1 LGKNRLLKMRIIFKV
16 ILASVCAAFVA
27 ATAWATPRTLP
38 FSYPNETL
46 PKGGLELEMY
56 TDLNP
61 LRVAADP
68 SDASAGNMWAPE
80 YRLQTEF
87 EYGITDRVELGL
99 YQVFEAPAVPG
110 GDNALLFD
118 GLKWRV
124 RTRLAEPGEL
134 PVDIGL
140 YLELETMHDELALEG
155 KVNLQRRLGKVR
167 LLANLWAEEA
177 WVRPLD
183 TKAHGREAEFI
194 VNPTAGASFEVTPT
208 FQPGF
213 EYWGRGQLS
222 ASGDTAQD
230 RENSRVHHFLGPTSH
245 LNFGRL
251 WWTAGLYLHLNS
263 LSTPTPGDAYGPVWF
278 RSVIGLD
285 L

>member
-1 LGKNRLLKMRIIFKV
+1 MNFIFKS
-16 ILASVCAAFVA
+16 IIICSFVA
-27 ATAWATPRTLP
+27 FLSPPAFATPRTLP

-46 PKGGLELEMY
+46 HKGDLEVEEY
-56 TDLNP
+56 TDVYP

-68 SDASAGNMWAPE
+68 TGATPGNLWAPE

-87 EYGITDRVELGL
+87 EYGIADRVELGL
-99 YQVFEAPAVPG
+99 YQVFEAAPVPG
-110 GDNALLFD
+110 GDNAFSFD

-155 KVNLQRRLGKVR
+155 KVNLQRRLGRVR
-167 LLANLWAEEA
+167 LLANLSAEEA

-183 TKAHGREAEFI
+183 TKSHGRAAEFI
-194 VNPTAGASFEVTPT
+194 INPSAGASFEVTPT
-208 FQPGF
+208 FQPGL
-213 EYWGRGQLS
+213 EYWARGQLS
-222 ASGDTAQD
+222 SSGDTPQD
-230 RENSRVHHFLGPTSH
+230 RDNSRVHHFLGPTSH
-245 LNFGRL
+245 LNFGRM
-251 WWTAGLYLHLNS
+251 WWTAGLYFHLNS
-263 LSTPTPGDAYGPVWF
+263 LRTPNPGDAYGPVWF

>member
-1 LGKNRLLKMRIIFKV
+1 MKFIFNIIK
-16 ILASVCAAFVA
+16 ASLFFAFLSVPVL
-27 ATAWATPRTLP
+27 ATPRTLP

-46 PKGGLELEMY
+46 QKGGLEVEMF

-61 LRVAADP
+61 LRVPADP
-68 SDASAGNMWAPE
+68 TGATPGNMWAPE

-87 EYGITDRVELGL
+87 EYGLTDRVELGF
-99 YQVFEAPAVPG
+99 YQVFEAAAQPG

-140 YLELETMHDELALEG
+140 YVELETMHDEFALEA
-155 KVNLQRRLGKVR
+155 KVNLQRRLGPVR

-183 TKAHGREAEFI
+183 TKAHGRNVQFI

-208 FQPGF
+208 FQPGV
-213 EYWGRGQLS
+213 EYWARGQL
-222 ASGDTAQD
+222 AAQGDTAQE
-230 RENSRVHHFLGPTSH
+230 RENSRVHHFIGPTSH

-251 WWTAGLYLHLNS
+251 WWTAGLYFHLNG
-263 LSTPTPGDAYGPVWF
+263 LSTPAPGDAYGPLWF
-278 RSVIGLD
+278 RSVIGLE

>member
-1 LGKNRLLKMRIIFKV
+1 MKLIFK
-16 ILASVCAAFVA
+16 IISALTISAFFAVPA
-27 ATAWATPRTLP
+27 RATPRTLP

-46 PKGGLELEMY
+46 PKGALEVEMY
-56 TDLNP
+56 TDVNP

-68 SDASAGNMWAPE
+68 SGATPGNIWAPE

-99 YQVFEAPAVPG
+99 YQVFEAPPVPG
-110 GDNALLFD
+110 GDNAFLFD

-155 KVNLQRRLGKVR
+155 KVNLQRRLGGVR

-183 TKAHGREAEFI
+183 TKAHGRQAEFI
-194 VNPTAGASFEVTPT
+194 INPTAGASFEVTPT

-213 EYWGRGQLS
+213 EYWARGQLS
-222 ASGDTAQD
+222 ASGDTPQD

-263 LSTPTPGDAYGPVWF
+263 TSKPNPGDAYGPVWF

>member
-1 LGKNRLLKMRIIFKV
+1 MKIIFK
-16 ILASVCAAFVA
+16 IGLGASFVLFFAPFAA
-27 ATAWATPRTLP
+27 ATPRTLP

-46 PKGGLELEMY
+46 QKGALEVEMY
-56 TDLNP
+56 TDVNP
-61 LRVAADP
+61 LRVPADP
-68 SDASAGNMWAPE
+68 SGAVPGNMWSPE

-87 EYGITDRVELGL
+87 EYGITDRFELGL
-99 YQVFEAPAVPG
+99 YQVFEAAPQPG
-110 GDNALLFD
+110 GENALLFD

-155 KVNLQRRLGKVR
+155 KVNLQRRFGAVR

-177 WVRPLD
+177 WARPLD
-183 TKAHGREAEFI
+183 TKLHGREAEFI

-213 EYWGRGQLS
+213 EYWARGQL
-222 ASGDTAQD
+222 AAHGDTAQD
-230 RENSRVHHFLGPTSH
+230 RENSRVHHFIGPTTH

-251 WWTAGLYLHLNS
+251 WWSAGLYFHLNS
-263 LSTPTPGDAYGPVWF
+263 LSTPNPGDAYGPVWF

>member
-1 LGKNRLLKMRIIFKV
+1 MKV
-16 ILASVCAAFVA
+16 IFIMLAAVSSGFLATSAF
-27 ATAWATPRTLP
+27 ATPRTLP

-46 PKGGLELEMY
+46 QQGALEVELY
-56 TDLNP
+56 TDVNP

-68 SDASAGNMWAPE
+68 TGLTPGNIWAPA
-80 YRLQTEF
+80 YGLQTEF

-99 YQVFEAPAVPG
+99 YQVFEASPVAG

-140 YLELETMHDELALEG
+140 YLELETMHDEVALEG
-155 KVNLQRRLGKVR
+155 KLNLQRRFASVR

-177 WVRPLD
+177 WARPLD
-183 TKAHGREAEFI
+183 TKAHGREAELI
-194 VNPTAGASFEVTPT
+194 INPTAGASFEVTPT
-208 FQPGF
+208 FQPGL
-213 EYWGRGQLS
+213 EYWARGQLS
-222 ASGDTAQD
+222 ASGDTPQD

-245 LNFGRL
+245 LNFGKL
-251 WWTAGLYLHLNS
+251 WWTAGLYFNLNS
-263 LSTPTPGDAYGPVWF
+263 LSTPKPGDAYGPVWF

>member
-1 LGKNRLLKMRIIFKV
+1 MKFIFKSIPAPLLGLFFAV
-16 ILASVCAAFVA
+16 PAF
-27 ATAWATPRTLP
+27 ATPRTLP

-46 PKGGLELEMY
+46 PKGALEVEMY
-56 TDLNP
+56 TDVNP

-68 SDASAGNMWAPE
+68 TGVTPGNMWAVA
-80 YRLQTEF
+80 YSLQTEF
-87 EYGITDRVELGL
+87 EYGITDRFELGL
-99 YQVFEAPAVPG
+99 YQVFAAAPVPG
-110 GDNALLFD
+110 GDNALQFD
-118 GLKWRV
+118 GLKWRI

-140 YLELETMHDELALEG
+140 YLELETMHDEVALEG
-155 KVNLQRRLGKVR
+155 KVNLQRRFGPVR

-177 WVRPLD
+177 WLRPLD
-183 TKAHGREAEFI
+183 AKAHGREAEFI
-194 VNPTAGASFEVTPT
+194 INPTAGASFEVTPT
-208 FQPGF
+208 FQPGL
-213 EYWGRGQLS
+213 EYWARGELS
-222 ASGDTAQD
+222 ASGDTPQD

-251 WWTAGLYLHLNS
+251 WWTAGLYVHLNS
-263 LSTPTPGDAYGPVWF
+263 TSTPNPGDAYGPVWF